1 MSCHVEHVCCGG
13 SVSLSEHERR
23 VLSHDGAFRALR
35 PRIAAIVDTF
45 AENMPMLDSERALYF
60 TRSMRETEGSPLVWR
75 WAKALHHVAEHITVS
90 IDPHQLLAGR
100 IGKSP
105 RYSIMYPEIE
115 GDFYQESLS
124 GLSSRDN
131 SRAGISPEDLHLAV
145 TEIGPYWEGK
155 TYHERFCKKLPPE
168 VKKLLFKDDRGIAPR
183 YIVNESSSFRSSL
196 QWVHDYG
203 RVIRRG
209 FIDIK
214 REAEEK
220 LAALD
225 PYDPE
230 AINETRPFYE
240 AVCLVCDAVMLW
252 AKRHADLARQ
262 QAAKETDGA
271 RRAELETIAAICE
284 RVPAHPAR
292 TFHEA
297 VQCQW
302 FVQLFSRLE
311 QRTGTT
317 ISNGRMDQYLYPLY
331 RKDVDEGRLT
341 PDDAVELLECLWAGM
356 AQFVEMYIM
365 PQGNAFTQGY
375 AHWEAVTIGGQTPEG
390 ADATNELSHL
400 FLRSKREFPL
410 HYPDLAARLHAGTP
424 AAFLED
430 VAETVRYGT
439 GHPKLLNDEEIVP
452 LLVSKGAKWDE
463 ALDYAASGCTE
474 VRMPNRDT
482 LTSSCARLSLPAML
496 ELVLYN
502 GRMKRYGGE
511 ALGVETGDPRAFPT
525 WEAFYGAFVVQMRH
539 FLKTAFA
546 SQYVINKLR
555 PRCFAQP
562 MGSALH
568 DLCMRYGRDLHTEHI
583 PEGLE
588 LGFVDF
594 IGFGTLIDSLSAVK
608 TFVFD
613 RREIDMD
620 TLIKAL
626 EADFVGYEALHKK
639 LQTAP
644 AYGNGDPRAD
654 AIGKAVEAA
663 AMDMCER
670 YAPKLEMQVDVRYVP
685 VTAHVPFGRVVSA
698 MPSGRRAW
706 TPLSDGTSVSHGAD
720 TEGPTGVLLS
730 NAASKNRSRHH
741 RAARMLNLAFTPKVL
756 EGPEGMAR
764 FTAFLRTFVDLKLWH
779 VQFNV
784 VNSETLLKAQA
795 DPERYRSLIVR
806 VAGYS
811 AYFTDLSPDMQ
822 QDIIDRSRY
831 TAL

>member
-1 MSCHVEHVCCGG
+1 
-13 SVSLSEHERR
+13 
-23 VLSHDGAFRALR
+23 
-35 PRIAAIVDTF
+35 
-45 AENMPMLDSERALYF
+45 MLDVERALYF
-60 TRSMRETEGSPLVWR
+60 TRSMRETEGRPLVWR
-75 WAKALHHVAEHITVS
+75 WAKALYCVAENITVS

-105 RYSIMYPEIE
+105 RYGIMYPEIE
-115 GDFYQESLS
+115 GDFYREGLT

-131 SRAGISPEDLHLAV
+131 SRAGIPAEDLHIAV
-145 TEIGPYWEGK
+145 TEVAPYWEGR
-155 TYHERFCKKLPPE
+155 TYHEQFTRKLQPE
-168 VKKLLFKDDRGIAPR
+168 IKRLLFKDERGIAPR

-203 RVIRRG
+203 RVIQRG
-209 FIDIK
+209 FVDIR

-230 AINETRPFYE
+230 VINVTRPFYE
-240 AVCLVCDAVMLW
+240 AVIIVSDAIMLW
-252 AKRHADLARQ
+252 AKRHADLAREL
-262 QAAKETDGA
+262 AAKETDA
-271 RRAELETIAAICE
+271 QRRAELEKIADICD
-284 RVPAHPAR
+284 RVPAYPAR

-331 RKDVDEGRLT
+331 KKDRDEGRLT
-341 PDDAVELLECLWAGM
+341 PDEAVELLECLWAGM

-400 FLRSKREFPL
+400 FLQSKREFPL

-424 AAFLED
+424 DSFLED
-430 VAETVRYGT
+430 VAETIRYGT

-452 LLVSKGAKWDE
+452 LLVSKGAKWSE

-496 ELVLYN
+496 ELTLYN
-502 GRMKRYGGE
+502 GRMKKYGDE
-511 ALGVETGDPRAFPT
+511 ILGVETGDPRTFKT
-525 WEAFYGAFVVQMRH
+525 WEDFYDAFIMQMREL
-539 FLKTAFA
+539 LKTAFA

-555 PRCFAQP
+555 PQCFAQP

-568 DLCMRYGRDLHTEHI
+568 DLCMRYGLDLHTEHI

-594 IGFGTLIDSLSAVK
+594 IGFGTLIDSLSAIK
-608 TFVFD
+608 TFVFE
-613 RREIDMD
+613 RREIDME
-620 TLIKAL
+620 TLLKAL
-626 EADFVGYEALHKK
+626 EADFEGYESLQKK

-644 AYGNGDPRAD
+644 AYGNNDPRAD
-654 AIGKAVEAA
+654 SIGKAVERA

-685 VTAHVPFGRVVSA
+685 VTAHVPFGHVVSA
-698 MPSGRRAW
+698 MPNGRKAW
-706 TPLSDGTSVSHGAD
+706 MPLSDGTSVSHGAD
-720 TEGPTGVLLS
+720 LTGPTGVLLS
-730 NAASKNRSRHH
+730 NAASKNRSCYH
-741 RAARMLNLAFTPKVL
+741 RASRMLNLAFTPKVL
-756 EGPEGMAR
+756 EGEEGIAR
-764 FTAFLRTFVDLKLWH
+764 FMAFLRTFVDLKLWH

-784 VNSETLLKAQA
+784 VNTETLLKAQA
-795 DPERYRSLIVR
+795 NPDRYRSLIVR

-811 AYFTDLSPDMQ
+811 AYFTDLSPVMQ
-822 QDIIDRSRY
+822 QDIIDRSKY
-831 TAL
+831 TSL

>member
-1 MSCHVEHVCCGG
+1 MSYQVEPSCCGE
-13 SVSLSEHERR
+13 SVFLTAHEKRI
-23 VLSHDGAFRALR
+23 LHDDDAFRKLR
-35 PRIAAIVDTF
+35 PRIASILDTF
-45 AENMPMLDSERALYF
+45 AGKMPMLDVERALYF
-60 TRSMRETEGSPLVWR
+60 TRSMRETEGRPLVWR
-75 WAKALHHVAEHITVS
+75 WAKALHCVAENITVS

-105 RYSIMYPEIE
+105 RYGIMYPEIE
-115 GDFYQESLS
+115 GDFYKESLT
-124 GLSSRDN
+124 GLASRDN
-131 SRAGISPEDLHLAV
+131 SRAGIPPEDLHIAI
-145 TEIGPYWEGK
+145 TEVAPYWTGK
-155 TYHERFCKKLPPE
+155 TYHEQFSKKLQPE
-168 VKKLLFKDDRGIAPR
+168 IKRILFKDERGIEPR
-183 YIVNESSSFRSSL
+183 YIVNESSSFRTAL

-203 RVIRRG
+203 RVIQRG
-209 FIDIK
+209 FVDIR

-230 AINETRPFYE
+230 VINVTRPFYE
-240 AVCLVCDAVMLW
+240 AIIIVSDAIMLW
-252 AKRHADLARQ
+252 AKRHADLAREL
-262 QAAKETDGA
+262 AAKETDGQ
-271 RRAELETIAAICE
+271 RRAELETIAEVCD
-284 RVPAHPAR
+284 RVPAYPAR
-292 TFHEA
+292 TFREA

-331 RKDVDEGRLT
+331 KKDKDEGRLT
-341 PDDAVELLECLWAGM
+341 DDYAVELLECLWACM

-375 AHWEAVTIGGQTPEG
+375 AHWEAVTIGGQTSEG
-390 ADATNELSHL
+390 VDATNELSHL
-400 FLRSKREFPL
+400 FLQSKREFPL

-424 AAFLED
+424 DSFLED
-430 VAETVRYGT
+430 VAETIRYGT

-452 LLVSKGAKWDE
+452 LLVSKGASWAE

-474 VRMPNRDT
+474 VRMPNRET

-496 ELVLYN
+496 ELTLYN
-502 GRMKRYGGE
+502 GRMKKYGDE
-511 ALGVETGDPRAFPT
+511 ILGAQTGDPRSFDT
-525 WEAFYGAFVVQMRH
+525 WDAFYDAFITQMRTL
-539 FLKTAFA
+539 LKVAFA

-555 PRCFAQP
+555 PQCFAQP
-562 MGSALH
+562 MGSSLH
-568 DLCMRYGRDLHTEHI
+568 DLCMRYGLDLHTEHI

-594 IGFGTLIDSLSAVK
+594 IGFGTLIDSLSAIK
-608 TFVFD
+608 TFVFE

-626 EADFVGYEALHKK
+626 EADFVGYESLQKK

-644 AYGNGDPRAD
+644 AYGNNDPRAD
-654 AIGKAVEAA
+654 SIGKAVEGA

-685 VTAHVPFGRVVSA
+685 VTAHIPFGQVVSA
-698 MPSGRRAW
+698 MPNGRKAW
-706 TPLSDGTSVSHGAD
+706 MPLSDGTSVSHGAD
-720 TEGPTGVLLS
+720 LTGPTGVLLS
-730 NAASKNRSRHH
+730 NAASKNRSRYH
-741 RAARMLNLAFTPKVL
+741 RASRMLNLAFTPKVL
-756 EGPEGMAR
+756 EGQEGIAR
-764 FTAFLRTFVDLKLWH
+764 FMAFLRTFVDLKLWH

-784 VNSETLLKAQA
+784 VNTETLLKAQA
-795 DPERYRSLIVR
+795 DPDRYRNLIVR

-811 AYFTDLSPDMQ
+811 AYFTDLSPTMQ

-831 TAL
+831 ATI